1 MKNQQILAVAATVV
15 ASMATVQAQSVF
27 TAWNFTAT
35 QAAPLSSVPATTGSG
50 TINLIGFGFGGNTPN
65 GDVALTAG
73 TANSTFSEYLLRAR
87 NSANAW
93 SLTAPQYSQGIE
105 LDASTAGQQN
115 IGFTFDWYSTTQGI
129 RDLAVEYNLD
139 TGNSSGWTVIGG
151 TTSASTYLATPNDYY
166 GAASSSPTI
175 SIDLSS
181 ITGANNDPTFGIRL
195 VSAFDSTG
203 NTASYASAT
212 LSSGKTVAYNGTSG
226 NWRFGNLDLTGTPTA
241 APEPAPMALV
251 GLGLTTLFA
260 FRRYR
265 KA

>member
-1 MKNQQILAVAATVV
+1 MKNQHILAVAAAVV

-35 QAAPLSSVPATTGSG
+35 QAAPITSLSATTGAG
-50 TINLIGFGFGGNTPN
+50 TLNLIGFTSSAPS
-65 GDVALTAG
+65 GDIVSTAG
-73 TANSTFSEYLLRAR
+73 TAHSSFVEDTLRVR
-87 NSANAW
+87 NASGGW
-93 SLTAPQYSQGIE
+93 SLSAPQYSQGIE

-115 IGFTFDWYSTTQGI
+115 IGFSFDWYTTTQGI

-151 TTSASTYLATPNDYY
+151 TTSASTYLATSNDYY

-195 VSAFDSTG
+195 VSAYDSTG
-203 NTASYASAT
+203 NTASYASAA
-212 LSSGKTVAYNGTSG
+212 LSGGNTVAYNGTSG
-226 NWRFGNLDLTGTPTA
+226 NWRFDNLDLTGTPTA